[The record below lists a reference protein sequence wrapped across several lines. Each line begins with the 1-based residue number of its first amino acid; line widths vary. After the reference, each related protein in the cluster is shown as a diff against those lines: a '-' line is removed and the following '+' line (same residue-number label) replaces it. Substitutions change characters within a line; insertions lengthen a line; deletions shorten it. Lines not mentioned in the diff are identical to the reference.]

1 MKTTK
6 TVRASKKVEA
16 SVQRP
21 VKSSRVIKADEEFA
35 EEAAFEDE
43 LPADDVA
50 EEVPDDEFEENPQ
63 SELLFEAGDVA
74 SIIAEVTGG
83 PVDYTVDDETAEVT
97 FNYGDDGEE
106 EITVSADGDEEVVEM
121 STRFSGKKVEAS
133 RKVSASRKVRK

>member
-35 EEAAFEDE
+35 EEEAFEDE
-43 LPADDVA
+43 LPADDAA
-50 EEVPDDEFEENPQ
+50 EEAPEEFEENPQ

-74 SIIAEVTGG
+74 EIIAEVTGS

-97 FNYGDDGEE
+97 FNYGEDGEE

-133 RKVSASRKVRK
+133 RKVSASRRLRK